1 MDCIRRKDLSAWR
14 TLFAGGSAG
23 IVNWLVAIP
32 PDVLKSRLQTGAV
45 FMHFFTP
52 LNTQLQIWV
61 FMITVISDLPL

>member
-1 MDCIRRKDLSAWR
+1 LSAWR

-45 FMHFFTP
+45 LFTFVCFR
-52 LNTQLQIWV
+52 LVATTALLIVNFQKIN
-61 FMITVISDLPL
+61 DY